1 MGLFDTISDFVISK
15 VKDGAFTQLAKE
27 NQKNGNRNENNYK
40 ESLKDTQAGVVLT
53 WIENKPIIG
62 DLLKSLGKSRQ
73 EVYKILFS
81 SDGDKVILKCILL
94 IHEFDRL
101 IE

>member
-1 MGLFDTISDFVISK
+1 MDYISNKIVSYL
-15 VKDGAFTQLAKE
+15 KDGVFTQLAKE
-27 NQKNGNRNENNYK
+27 NQKTGVDNLYK

-62 DLLKSLGKSRQ
+62 DLLKSLGKSRK

-81 SDGDKVILKCILL
+81 SDGDKVISKCILL

-101 IE
+101 ME